1 MANSLV
7 VQDAYLIINDLYKM
21 ATGRQNIKAVDT
33 SSFVAVG
40 ETMMR
45 TGVELTLK
53 TLSQWCGKTY
63 FEMEKYRSGAFRSII
78 EDNERWG
85 AITREIITLPND
97 AEKSQDWNTDVSQ
110 NQLDDGQSVDMYKIN
125 APKVMELKFYG
136 SKVLQSHITR
146 FRDQLALGFSNES
159 DFLMFVSSY
168 MTAYYNDIEGRNEAK
183 RRLTVLNFM
192 AGISA
197 LGTNEV
203 DLVNEFNTAY
213 GTTLTRN
220 QLLSPEHH
228 RDFMAFV
235 VARIKKDSKK
245 MQDRTTKYHMNL
257 NGQDILRFTRP
268 ENQKLLMYT
277 DFWIDSETQVFP
289 TVFSD
294 EQLKIADKELV
305 NGWQEFD
312 SPAIKITPNIIDR
325 TGASTNA
332 DKQVN
337 LPYVLGL
344 LYDRRAMGVNNQW
357 MYSAATPFNAAGGYY
372 NIYDHY
378 RFNAWNNFTHN
389 AILYVLGDGAPP
401 IG

>member
-1 MANSLV
+1 MANSLI
-7 VQDAYLIINDLYKM
+7 VQDAYTVINELYKM
-21 ATGRQNIKAVDT
+21 ATGRENLKAVDT

-40 ETMMR
+40 ETMLR
-45 TGVELTLK
+45 TGVEPTLK
-53 TLSQWCGKTY
+53 SLSQWCGKTY
-63 FEMEKYRSGAFRSII
+63 FEMEKYRSGVFRSII

-85 AITREIITLPND
+85 AITREIITLSND
-97 AEKSQDWNTDVSQ
+97 AEASQDWNTNINE
-110 NQLDDGQSVDMYKIN
+110 NQLADGQSVDMYKIN
-125 APKVMELKFYG
+125 TPKVVELKFYG

-146 FRDQLALGFSNES
+146 FRDQLALAFSNEAE
-159 DFLMFVSSY
+159 FLMFVSSY
-168 MTAYYNDIEGRNEAK
+168 MTAYYNDIESRNEAK

-192 AGISA
+192 AGISS

-203 DLVNEFNTAY
+203 DLVKDYNTEY
-213 GTTLTRN
+213 GTELTRK

-228 RDFMAFV
+228 KDFMAFV
-235 VARIKKDSKK
+235 VSRVKKDSKK

-257 NGQDILRFTRP
+257 TGKDILRFTRP

-277 DFWIDSETQVFP
+277 DFWVDSETQVLP
-289 TVFSD
+289 EVFND
-294 EQLKIADKELV
+294 KYLKIADMELV

-312 SPAIKITPNIIDR
+312 SPAINITPNIID
-325 TGASTNA
+325 A
-332 DKQVN
+332 DGVSKTATRAVS

-389 AILYVLGDGAPP
+389 AILYVLGEGV
-401 IG
+401 

>member
-7 VQDAYLIINDLYKM
+7 VQDAYTVINELYKM
-21 ATGRQNIKAVDT
+21 ATGRENLKAIDT

-40 ETMMR
+40 ETMLR
-45 TGVELTLK
+45 TGVKPTLK
-53 TLSQWCGKTY
+53 ALSQWCGKTY
-63 FEMEKYRSGAFRSII
+63 FEMEKYRSGVFRSII

-85 AITREIITLPND
+85 AITREIITLSND
-97 AEKSQDWNTDVSQ
+97 AEASQDWNTNLNE
-110 NQLDDGQSVDMYKIN
+110 NQLADGQSVDMYNIN
-125 APKVMELKFYG
+125 APKVVELKFYG

-146 FRDQLALGFSNES
+146 FRDQLALAFSNETE
-159 DFLMFVSSY
+159 FLMFVSSY
-168 MTAYYNDIEGRNEAK
+168 MTAYYNDIESRNEAK

-192 AGISA
+192 AGISS

-203 DLVNEFNTAY
+203 DLVEAYNTEY
-213 GTTLTRN
+213 GTELTRK

-228 RDFMAFV
+228 KDFMAFV
-235 VARIKKDSKK
+235 VSRVKKDSKK

-257 NGQDILRFTRP
+257 TGKNILRFTRQ

-277 DFWIDSETQVFP
+277 DFWVDSETQVLP
-289 TVFSD
+289 EVFND
-294 EQLKIADKELV
+294 KYLKIADMELV

-312 SPAIKITPNIIDR
+312 SPAINITPNIID
-325 TGASTNA
+325 A
-332 DKQVN
+332 DGVSKTATKAVS

-357 MYSAATPFNAAGGYY
+357 MYSASTPFNAAGGYY

-389 AILYVLGDGAPP
+389 AILYVLGEGV
-401 IG
+401 

>member
-7 VQDAYLIINDLYKM
+7 VQDAYPVINELYKM
-21 ATGRQNIKAVDT
+21 TTGRENLKAVNT

-40 ETMMR
+40 ETMLR
-45 TGVELTLK
+45 TGVEPTLK
-53 TLSQWCGKTY
+53 SLSQWCGKTY
-63 FEMEKYRSGAFRSII
+63 FENEKYRSRVFRSII

-85 AITREIITLPND
+85 AIVREIITLPLD
-97 AEKSQDWNTDVSQ
+97 AESSQDWNTDLNE
-110 NQLDDGQSVDMYKIN
+110 NQLADGQSVDMYKIN
-125 APKVMELKFYG
+125 APKPVELKFYG

-146 FRDQLALGFSNES
+146 FRDQLALAFSNES
-159 DFLMFVSSY
+159 EFLAFISSY

-192 AGISA
+192 AGISS

-203 DLVNEFNTAY
+203 DLTKEYNTEY
-213 GTTLTRN
+213 GTELTRK

-228 RDFMAFV
+228 KDFMAFV
-235 VARIKKDSKK
+235 VSRIKKDSKK

-257 NGQDILRFTRP
+257 TGKDILRFTRP

-277 DFWIDSETQVFP
+277 DFWVDSETQVLP
-289 TVFSD
+289 EVFND
-294 EQLKIADKELV
+294 KYLKIADMELV

-312 SPAIKITPNIIDR
+312 SPAINITPNIID
-325 TGASTNA
+325 A
-332 DKQVN
+332 DGVSKTATTAVS

-372 NIYDHY
+372 NIFDHY

-389 AILYVLGDGAPP
+389 AILYVLGEGV
-401 IG
+401 

>member
-7 VQDAYLIINDLYKM
+7 VQDAYPVINDLYKM
-21 ATGRQNIKAVDT
+21 TTGRENLKAIDT

-40 ETMMR
+40 ETMLR
-45 TGVELTLK
+45 TGVEPTLK
-53 TLSQWCGKTY
+53 ALSQWCGKTY
-63 FEMEKYRSGAFRSII
+63 FEMEKYRSGVFRSII
-78 EDNERWG
+78 ENNERWG
-85 AITREIITLPND
+85 AITREIITLSND
-97 AEKSQDWNTDVSQ
+97 AEPSQDWNTDINE

-125 APKVMELKFYG
+125 APKTVELKFYG

-146 FRDQLALGFSNES
+146 FRDQLALAFSNEAE
-159 DFLMFVSSY
+159 FLMFVTSY
-168 MTAYYNDIEGRNEAK
+168 MTAYYNDIESRNEAK

-192 AGISA
+192 AGISYI
-197 LGTNEV
+197 GKNKV
-203 DLVNEFNTAY
+203 DLVNAYNTEY
-213 GTTLTRN
+213 GTEFTRK

-228 RDFMAFV
+228 KDFMAFV
-235 VARIKKDSKK
+235 VSRVKKDSKK

-257 NGQDILRFTRP
+257 SGKDILRFTRP

-277 DFWIDSETQVFP
+277 DFWVDSETQVLP
-289 TVFSD
+289 EVFND
-294 EQLKIADKELV
+294 KFLKIADMELV

-312 SPAIKITPNIIDR
+312 SPAINITPNIIDGNGVSK
-325 TGASTNA
+325 TAPEEIS
-332 DKQVN
+332 

-389 AILYVLGDGAPP
+389 AILYVLGEGV
-401 IG
+401 

>member
-7 VQDAYLIINDLYKM
+7 VQDAYPVINELYKM
-21 ATGRQNIKAVDT
+21 TTGRENLKAIDT

-40 ETMMR
+40 ETMLR
-45 TGVELTLK
+45 TGVEPTLK
-53 TLSQWCGKTY
+53 SLSQWCGKTY
-63 FEMEKYRSGAFRSII
+63 FENEKYRSGVFRSII

-85 AITREIITLPND
+85 AITREIITLSND
-97 AEKSQDWNTDVSQ
+97 AEASQDWNTNLNE
-110 NQLDDGQSVDMYKIN
+110 NQLADGQSVDMYKIN
-125 APKVMELKFYG
+125 APKAVELKFYG

-146 FRDQLALGFSNES
+146 FRDQLALAFSNEAE
-159 DFLMFVSSY
+159 FLMFVTSY
-168 MTAYYNDIEGRNEAK
+168 MTAYYNDIESRNEAK

-192 AGISA
+192 AGISSI
-197 LGTNEV
+197 GTNEV
-203 DLVNEFNTAY
+203 DLVNAYNTEY
-213 GTTLTRN
+213 GTEFTRK

-228 RDFMAFV
+228 KDFMAFV
-235 VARIKKDSKK
+235 VSRVKKDSKK

-257 NGQDILRFTRP
+257 TGKDILRFTRP

-277 DFWIDSETQVFP
+277 DFWVDSETQVLP
-289 TVFSD
+289 EVFND
-294 EQLKIADKELV
+294 NYLKIADMELV

-312 SPAIKITPNIIDR
+312 SPAINITPNIID
-325 TGASTNA
+325 A
-332 DKQVN
+332 DGVSKTATKAVS

-357 MYSAATPFNAAGGYY
+357 KYSAVTPFNAAGGYY

-389 AILYVLGDGAPP
+389 AILYVLGEGV
-401 IG
+401 

>member
-7 VQDAYLIINDLYKM
+7 VQDAYPVINELYKM
-21 ATGRQNIKAVDT
+21 ATGRENLKAVDT

-40 ETMMR
+40 ETMLR
-45 TGVELTLK
+45 TGVEPTLK
-53 TLSQWCGKTY
+53 ALSQWCGKTY
-63 FEMEKYRSGAFRSII
+63 FEMEKYRSGVFRSII

-85 AITREIITLPND
+85 SITREIITLPND
-97 AEKSQDWNTDVSQ
+97 AEASQDWNTNLNE
-110 NQLDDGQSVDMYKIN
+110 NQLADGQSVDMYKIN
-125 APKVMELKFYG
+125 APKAVELKFYG

-146 FRDQLALGFSNES
+146 FRDQLALAFSNEAE
-159 DFLMFVSSY
+159 FLMFVSSY
-168 MTAYYNDIEGRNEAK
+168 MTAYYNDIESRNEAK

-192 AGISA
+192 AGISS

-203 DLVNEFNTAY
+203 DLVKAYNTEY
-213 GTTLTRN
+213 GTELTRK

-228 RDFMAFV
+228 KDFMAFV
-235 VARIKKDSKK
+235 VSRVKKDSKK

-257 NGQDILRFTRP
+257 TGKDILRFTRP

-277 DFWIDSETQVFP
+277 DFWVDSETQVLP
-289 TVFSD
+289 EVFND
-294 EQLKIADKELV
+294 KYLKIADMELV

-312 SPAIKITPNIIDR
+312 SPAINITPSIID
-325 TGASTNA
+325 A
-332 DKQVN
+332 DGVSKKATTVVS

-344 LYDRRAMGVNNQW
+344 LYDRRALGVNNQW
-357 MYSAATPFNAAGGYY
+357 MYSASTPFNAAGGYY

-389 AILYVLGDGAPP
+389 AILYVLGEGV
-401 IG
+401 

>member
-7 VQDAYLIINDLYKM
+7 VQDAYPVINELYKM
-21 ATGRQNIKAVDT
+21 TTGRENLKAVDT

-40 ETMMR
+40 ETMLR
-45 TGVELTLK
+45 TGVEPTLK
-53 TLSQWCGKTY
+53 SLSQWCGKTY
-63 FEMEKYRSGAFRSII
+63 FEMEKYRSGVFRSII

-97 AEKSQDWNTDVSQ
+97 AEASQDWNTDLNE
-110 NQLDDGQSVDMYKIN
+110 NQLADGQSVDMYKIN
-125 APKVMELKFYG
+125 SPKAVELKFYG

-146 FRDQLALGFSNES
+146 FRDQLALAFSNEAE
-159 DFLMFVSSY
+159 FLMFVTSY
-168 MTAYYNDIEGRNEAK
+168 MTAYYNDIESRNEAK

-192 AGISA
+192 AGISS
-197 LGTNEV
+197 LGANEV
-203 DLVNEFNTAY
+203 DLTKAYNTEY
-213 GTTLTRN
+213 GTELTRK

-228 RDFMAFV
+228 KDFMAFV
-235 VARIKKDSKK
+235 VSRVKKDSKK

-257 NGQDILRFTRP
+257 TGKDILRFTRP

-277 DFWIDSETQVFP
+277 DFWVDSETQVLP
-289 TVFSD
+289 EVFND
-294 EQLKIADKELV
+294 KYLKIADMELV

-312 SPAIKITPNIIDR
+312 SPAINIKPNIID
-325 TGASTNA
+325 A
-332 DKQVN
+332 DGVSKTATTAVS

-372 NIYDHY
+372 NIFDHY

-389 AILYVLGDGAPP
+389 AILYVLGEGV
-401 IG
+401 

>member
-7 VQDAYLIINDLYKM
+7 VQDAYPVINELYKM
-21 ATGRQNIKAVDT
+21 ATGRENLKAIDT

-40 ETMMR
+40 ETMLR
-45 TGVELTLK
+45 TGVEPTLK
-53 TLSQWCGKTY
+53 ALSQWCGKTY
-63 FEMEKYRSGAFRSII
+63 FEMEKYRSGVFRSII

-85 AITREIITLPND
+85 AITREIITLSND
-97 AEKSQDWNTDVSQ
+97 AEASQDWNTNLND
-110 NQLDDGQSVDMYKIN
+110 NQLADGQSVDMYKIN
-125 APKVMELKFYG
+125 APKALELKFYG

-146 FRDQLALGFSNES
+146 FRDQLALAFSNEAE
-159 DFLMFVSSY
+159 FLMFVTSY
-168 MTAYYNDIEGRNEAK
+168 MTAYYNDIESRNEAK

-192 AGISA
+192 AGISSI
-197 LGTNEV
+197 GTNVV
-203 DLVNEFNTAY
+203 DLVDAYNTEY
-213 GTTLTRN
+213 GTEFTRK

-228 RDFMAFV
+228 KDFMAFV
-235 VARIKKDSKK
+235 ISRVKKDSKK

-257 NGQDILRFTRP
+257 TGKDILRFTRP

-277 DFWIDSETQVFP
+277 DFWVDSETQVLP
-289 TVFSD
+289 EVFND
-294 EQLKIADKELV
+294 KYLKIGDMELV

-312 SPAIKITPNIIDR
+312 SPAINITPNIID
-325 TGASTNA
+325 A
-332 DKQVN
+332 DGVSKTAAKAVS

-389 AILYVLGDGAPP
+389 AILYVLGEGV
-401 IG
+401 

>member
-7 VQDAYLIINDLYKM
+7 VQDAYPVINELYKM
-21 ATGRQNIKAVDT
+21 ATGRENLKAVDT

-40 ETMMR
+40 ETMLR
-45 TGVELTLK
+45 TGVETTLK
-53 TLSQWCGKTY
+53 ALSQWCGKTY

-85 AITREIITLPND
+85 AITREIITLSND
-97 AEKSQDWNTDVSQ
+97 AEESQDWNTNLNE
-110 NQLDDGQSVDMYKIN
+110 NQLANGQSVDMYKIN
-125 APKVMELKFYG
+125 APKVVELKFYG
-136 SKVLQSHITR
+136 SKVLQSHVTR
-146 FRDQLALGFSNES
+146 FRDQLALAFSNEAE
-159 DFLMFVSSY
+159 FLMFVSSY
-168 MTAYYNDIEGRNEAK
+168 MTSYYNDIESRNEAK

-192 AGISA
+192 AGISF

-203 DLVNEFNTAY
+203 NLVKAYNTEY
-213 GTTLTRN
+213 ETELTRK

-228 RDFMAFV
+228 KDFMAFV
-235 VARIKKDSKK
+235 VSRVKKDSKK

-257 NGQDILRFTRP
+257 TDKDILRFTRP

-277 DFWIDSETQVFP
+277 DFWLDSEAQVLP
-289 TVFSD
+289 EVFND
-294 EQLKIADKELV
+294 KYLKISDMELV
-305 NGWQEFD
+305 NGWQEFN
-312 SPAIKITPNIIDR
+312 SPAINIKPNVID
-325 TGASTNA
+325 A
-332 DKQVN
+332 DGVSKTATRAVS

-357 MYSAATPFNAAGGYY
+357 MYSATTPFNAAGGYY

-389 AILYVLGDGAPP
+389 AILYVLGEEV
-401 IG
+401 

>member
-7 VQDAYLIINDLYKM
+7 VQDAYTVINDLYKM
-21 ATGRQNIKAVDT
+21 ATGRENLKAIDT

-40 ETMMR
+40 ETMLR
-45 TGVELTLK
+45 TGVEPTLK
-53 TLSQWCGKTY
+53 ALSQWCGKTY
-63 FEMEKYRSGAFRSII
+63 FEMEKYRSGVFRSII

-85 AITREIITLPND
+85 AVIREIITLSND
-97 AEKSQDWNTDVSQ
+97 AEPSQDWNTDLNE
-110 NQLDDGQSVDMYKIN
+110 NQLEDGQSVDMYKIN
-125 APKVMELKFYG
+125 SPKVVELKFYG

-146 FRDQLALGFSNES
+146 FRDQLALAFSNEAE
-159 DFLMFVSSY
+159 FLMFVSSY
-168 MTAYYNDIEGRNEAK
+168 MTAYYNDIESRNEAK

-192 AGISA
+192 AGISS

-203 DLVNEFNTAY
+203 DLVKAYNTDY
-213 GTTLTRN
+213 GTELTRK

-228 RDFMAFV
+228 KDFMAFV
-235 VARIKKDSKK
+235 VSRVKKDSKK

-257 NGQDILRFTRP
+257 TGKDILRFTRP

-277 DFWIDSETQVFP
+277 DFWVDSETQVLP
-289 TVFSD
+289 EVFND
-294 EQLKIADKELV
+294 KYLKIADMELV

-312 SPAIKITPNIIDR
+312 SPAINITPNIIDANGVSEKAA
-325 TGASTNA
+325 TS
-332 DKQVN
+332 VN
-337 LPYVLGL
+337 LSYVLGL

-357 MYSAATPFNAAGGYY
+357 MYSATTPFNAAGGYY

-389 AILYVLGDGAPP
+389 AILYVLGEGV
-401 IG
+401 

>member
-7 VQDAYLIINDLYKM
+7 VQDAYTVINELYKM
-21 ATGRQNIKAVDT
+21 ATGRENLKAIDT

-40 ETMMR
+40 ETMLR
-45 TGVELTLK
+45 TGVEPTLK
-53 TLSQWCGKTY
+53 ALSQWCGKTY
-63 FEMEKYRSGAFRSII
+63 FEMEKYRSGVFRSII

-85 AITREIITLPND
+85 AITREIITLSND
-97 AEKSQDWNTDVSQ
+97 AEASQDWNTNLNE
-110 NQLDDGQSVDMYKIN
+110 NQLADGQSVDMYNIN
-125 APKVMELKFYG
+125 APKVVELKFYG

-146 FRDQLALGFSNES
+146 FRDQLALAFSNETE
-159 DFLMFVSSY
+159 FLMFVSSY
-168 MTAYYNDIEGRNEAK
+168 MTAYYNDIESRNEAK

-192 AGISA
+192 AGISS

-203 DLVNEFNTAY
+203 DLVEAYNTEY
-213 GTTLTRN
+213 GTELTRK

-228 RDFMAFV
+228 KDFMAFV
-235 VARIKKDSKK
+235 VSRVKKDSKK

-257 NGQDILRFTRP
+257 TGKNILRFTRQ

-277 DFWIDSETQVFP
+277 DFWVDSETQVLP
-289 TVFSD
+289 EVFND
-294 EQLKIADKELV
+294 KYLKIADMELV

-312 SPAIKITPNIIDR
+312 SPAINITPNIID
-325 TGASTNA
+325 A
-332 DKQVN
+332 DGVSKTATKAVT

-357 MYSAATPFNAAGGYY
+357 MYSASTPFNAAGGYY

-389 AILYVLGDGAPP
+389 AILYVLGEGV
-401 IG
+401 

>member
-7 VQDAYLIINDLYKM
+7 VQDAYPVINELYKM
-21 ATGRQNIKAVDT
+21 ATGRENIKAVDT

-40 ETMMR
+40 ETLLR
-45 TGVELTLK
+45 TGVEPTLK
-53 TLSQWCGKTY
+53 ALSQWCGKTY
-63 FEMEKYRSGAFRSII
+63 FEMEKYRSGVFRSII

-97 AEKSQDWNTDVSQ
+97 AEASQDWNTDLNE
-110 NQLDDGQSVDMYKIN
+110 NQLADGQSVDMYKIN
-125 APKVMELKFYG
+125 SPKVVELKFYG

-146 FRDQLALGFSNES
+146 FRDQLALAFSNEAE
-159 DFLMFVSSY
+159 FLMFVSSY
-168 MTAYYNDIEGRNEAK
+168 MTAYYNDIESRNEAK

-192 AGISA
+192 AGISS
-197 LGTNEV
+197 LGANEV
-203 DLVNEFNTAY
+203 DLTKAYNTEY
-213 GTTLTRN
+213 GTELTRK

-228 RDFMAFV
+228 KDFMAFV
-235 VARIKKDSKK
+235 VSRIKKDSKK

-257 NGQDILRFTRP
+257 TGKDILRFTRP

-277 DFWIDSETQVFP
+277 DFWVDSETQVLP
-289 TVFSD
+289 EVFND
-294 EQLKIADKELV
+294 KYLKIADMELV

-312 SPAIKITPNIIDR
+312 SPAINIKPNIID
-325 TGASTNA
+325 A
-332 DKQVN
+332 DGVSN
-337 LPYVLGL
+337 TAATAVSLPYVLGL

-389 AILYVLGDGAPP
+389 AILYVLGEGV
-401 IG
+401 

>member
-7 VQDAYLIINDLYKM
+7 VQDAYPVINELYKM
-21 ATGRQNIKAVDT
+21 ATGRENLKAVDT

-40 ETMMR
+40 ETMLR
-45 TGVELTLK
+45 TGVEPTLK
-53 TLSQWCGKTY
+53 ALSQWCGKTY
-63 FEMEKYRSGAFRSII
+63 FEMEKYRSGVFRSII

-97 AEKSQDWNTDVSQ
+97 AEASQDWNTDLNE
-110 NQLDDGQSVDMYKIN
+110 NQLADGQSVDMYKIN
-125 APKVMELKFYG
+125 SPKAVELKFYG
-136 SKVLQSHITR
+136 SRVLQSHITR
-146 FRDQLALGFSNES
+146 FRDQLALAFSNEAE
-159 DFLMFVSSY
+159 FLMFVSSY
-168 MTAYYNDIEGRNEAK
+168 MTAYYNDIESRNEAK

-192 AGISA
+192 AGISS
-197 LGTNEV
+197 LGANEV
-203 DLVNEFNTAY
+203 DLTKAYNTEY
-213 GTTLTRN
+213 GTELTRK

-228 RDFMAFV
+228 KDFMAFV
-235 VARIKKDSKK
+235 VSRVKKDSKK

-257 NGQDILRFTRP
+257 TGKDILRFTRP

-277 DFWIDSETQVFP
+277 DFWVDSETQVLP
-289 TVFSD
+289 EVFND
-294 EQLKIADKELV
+294 KYLKIADMELV

-312 SPAIKITPNIIDR
+312 SPAINIKPNIID
-325 TGASTNA
+325 A
-332 DKQVN
+332 DGVSKTATTAVS

-372 NIYDHY
+372 NIFDHY

-389 AILYVLGDGAPP
+389 AILYVLGEGV
-401 IG
+401 

>member
-7 VQDAYLIINDLYKM
+7 VQDAYPVINELYKM
-21 ATGRQNIKAVDT
+21 ATGRENIKAIDT

-40 ETMMR
+40 ETMLR
-45 TGVELTLK
+45 TGVEPTLK
-53 TLSQWCGKTY
+53 ALSQWCGKTY
-63 FEMEKYRSGAFRSII
+63 FEMEKYRSGVFRSII

-85 AITREIITLPND
+85 AITREIITLSND
-97 AEKSQDWNTDVSQ
+97 AEASQDWNTNLNE
-110 NQLDDGQSVDMYKIN
+110 NQLADGQSVDMYKIN
-125 APKVMELKFYG
+125 APKEVELKFYG

-146 FRDQLALGFSNES
+146 FRDQLALAFSNEAE
-159 DFLMFVSSY
+159 FLMFVTSY
-168 MTAYYNDIEGRNEAK
+168 MTAYYNDIESRNEAK

-192 AGISA
+192 AGISS

-203 DLVNEFNTAY
+203 DLVNAYNTEY
-213 GTTLTRN
+213 GTELTRK

-228 RDFMAFV
+228 KDFMAFV
-235 VARIKKDSKK
+235 VSRVKKDSKK

-257 NGQDILRFTRP
+257 TGKDILRFTRA

-277 DFWIDSETQVFP
+277 DFWVDSETQVLP
-289 TVFSD
+289 EVFND
-294 EQLKIADKELV
+294 NYLKIADIELV
-305 NGWQEFD
+305 NGWQMFD
-312 SPAIKITPNIIDR
+312 SPAINVTPNIID
-325 TGASTNA
+325 A
-332 DKQVN
+332 DGVSKTATTAVN

-344 LYDRRAMGVNNQW
+344 LYDRRALGVNNQW

-389 AILYVLGDGAPP
+389 AILYVLGEGV
-401 IG
+401 

>member
-7 VQDAYLIINDLYKM
+7 VQDAYTVINDLYKM
-21 ATGRQNIKAVDT
+21 ATGRENLKAIDT

-40 ETMMR
+40 ETMLR
-45 TGVELTLK
+45 TGVEPTLK
-53 TLSQWCGKTY
+53 ALSQWCGKTY
-63 FEMEKYRSGAFRSII
+63 FEKEKYISSVFRSII

-85 AITREIITLPND
+85 AITREIITLSND
-97 AEKSQDWNTDVSQ
+97 AEASQDWNTNLNE
-110 NQLDDGQSVDMYKIN
+110 NQLADGQSVDMYKIN
-125 APKVMELKFYG
+125 APKAVELKFYG
-136 SKVLQSHITR
+136 STVLQSHITR
-146 FRDQLALGFSNES
+146 FRDQLALAFSNEAE
-159 DFLMFVSSY
+159 FLMFVTSY
-168 MTAYYNDIEGRNEAK
+168 MTAYYNDIESRNEAK

-192 AGISA
+192 AGIS
-197 LGTNEV
+197 LIGKNVV
-203 DLVNEFNTAY
+203 DLVNAYNTEY
-213 GTTLTRN
+213 GTEFTRK

-228 RDFMAFV
+228 KDFMAFV
-235 VARIKKDSKK
+235 VSRVKKDSKK

-257 NGQDILRFTRP
+257 TGKDILRFTRP

-277 DFWIDSETQVFP
+277 DFWVDSETQVLP
-289 TVFSD
+289 EVFND
-294 EQLKIADKELV
+294 KYLKIADMELV

-312 SPAIKITPNIIDR
+312 SPAINITPNIIDAN
-325 TGASTNA
+325 GVSKKASEA
-332 DKQVN
+332 VS

-389 AILYVLGDGAPP
+389 AILYVLGE
-401 IG
+401 

>member
-7 VQDAYLIINDLYKM
+7 VQDAYTVINDLYKM
-21 ATGRQNIKAVDT
+21 ATGRTNLKAIDT

-40 ETMMR
+40 ETMLQ
-45 TGVELTLK
+45 TGVEPTLK
-53 TLSQWCGKTY
+53 ALSQWCGKTY
-63 FEMEKYRSGAFRSII
+63 FEMEKYRSGVFRSII

-85 AITREIITLPND
+85 AITREIITLSND
-97 AEKSQDWNTDVSQ
+97 AEPSQDWNTDLNK
-110 NQLDDGQSVDMYKIN
+110 NQLGDGQSVDMYKIN
-125 APKVMELKFYG
+125 APKVVELKFYG

-146 FRDQLALGFSNES
+146 FRDQLALAFSNEAE
-159 DFLMFVSSY
+159 FLMFVTSY
-168 MTAYYNDIEGRNEAK
+168 MTAYYNDIESRNEAK

-192 AGISA
+192 AGIFHI
-197 LGTNEV
+197 GTNVV
-203 DLVNEFNTAY
+203 DLVKAYNTEY
-213 GTTLTRN
+213 ETQFTRK

-228 RDFMAFV
+228 KDFMAFV
-235 VARIKKDSKK
+235 VSRVKKDSKK

-257 NGQDILRFTRP
+257 TGKDILRFTRP

-277 DFWIDSETQVFP
+277 DFWVDSETQVLP
-289 TVFSD
+289 EVFND
-294 EQLKIADKELV
+294 KYLKIGDMELV

-312 SPAIKITPNIIDR
+312 SPAIKITPNIIDAS
-325 TGASTNA
+325 GASIKGT
-332 DKQVN
+332 KEVS

-389 AILYVLGDGAPP
+389 AILYILGEGV
-401 IG
+401 

>member
-7 VQDAYLIINDLYKM
+7 VQDAYPVINELYKM
-21 ATGRQNIKAVDT
+21 ATGRENLKAVDT

-40 ETMMR
+40 ETMLR
-45 TGVELTLK
+45 AGVEPTLK
-53 TLSQWCGKTY
+53 ALSQWCGKTY
-63 FEMEKYRSGAFRSII
+63 FEMEKYRSSVFRSII

-97 AEKSQDWNTDVSQ
+97 AEASQDWNTNLNE
-110 NQLDDGQSVDMYKIN
+110 NQLADGQSVDMYKIN
-125 APKVMELKFYG
+125 APKAVELKFYG
-136 SKVLQSHITR
+136 SEVLQSHITR
-146 FRDQLALGFSNES
+146 FRDQLALAFSNEAE
-159 DFLMFVSSY
+159 FLMFVSSY
-168 MTAYYNDIEGRNEAK
+168 MTAYYNDIESRNEAK

-192 AGISA
+192 AGISS

-203 DLVNEFNTAY
+203 DLTKAYNTEY
-213 GTTLTRN
+213 GTELTRK

-228 RDFMAFV
+228 KDFMAFV
-235 VARIKKDSKK
+235 VSRVKKDSKK
-245 MQDRTTKYHMNL
+245 MEDRTTKYHMNL
-257 NGQDILRFTRP
+257 TGKDILRFTRP

-277 DFWIDSETQVFP
+277 DFWVDSETQVLP
-289 TVFSD
+289 EVFND
-294 EQLKIADKELV
+294 KYLKIADMELV

-312 SPAIKITPNIIDR
+312 SPAINIKPNIID
-325 TGASTNA
+325 A
-332 DKQVN
+332 DGVSKTATTAVS

-372 NIYDHY
+372 NIFDHY

-389 AILYVLGDGAPP
+389 AILYVLGEGV
-401 IG
+401 

>member
-7 VQDAYLIINDLYKM
+7 VQDAYPVINELYKM
-21 ATGRQNIKAVDT
+21 ATGRENLKAVDT

-40 ETMMR
+40 ETMLR
-45 TGVELTLK
+45 TGVEPTLK
-53 TLSQWCGKTY
+53 ALSQWCGKTY
-63 FEMEKYRSGAFRSII
+63 FEMEKYRSGVFRSII

-97 AEKSQDWNTDVSQ
+97 AEASQDWNTNLNE
-110 NQLDDGQSVDMYKIN
+110 NQLADGQSVDMYKIN
-125 APKVMELKFYG
+125 APKAVELKFYG

-146 FRDQLALGFSNES
+146 FRDQLALAFSNEAE
-159 DFLMFVSSY
+159 FLMFVSSY
-168 MTAYYNDIEGRNEAK
+168 MTAYYNDIESRNEAK

-192 AGISA
+192 AGISSI
-197 LGTNEV
+197 GTNEV
-203 DLVNEFNTAY
+203 DLVEAYNTEY
-213 GTTLTRN
+213 GTELTRK

-228 RDFMAFV
+228 KDFMAFV
-235 VARIKKDSKK
+235 VSRVKKDSKK

-257 NGQDILRFTRP
+257 TGKDILRFTRP

-277 DFWIDSETQVFP
+277 DFWVDSETQVLP
-289 TVFSD
+289 EVFND
-294 EQLKIADKELV
+294 KYLKIADMELV

-312 SPAIKITPNIIDR
+312 SPAINITPNIID
-325 TGASTNA
+325 A
-332 DKQVN
+332 DGVSKTATKAVS

-357 MYSAATPFNAAGGYY
+357 MYSATTPFNAAGGYY

-389 AILYVLGDGAPP
+389 AILYVLGEGV
-401 IG
+401 

>member
-7 VQDAYLIINDLYKM
+7 MQDAYPVINELYKM
-21 ATGRQNIKAVDT
+21 ATGRENIKAVDT

-40 ETMMR
+40 ETLLR
-45 TGVELTLK
+45 TGVEPTLK
-53 TLSQWCGKTY
+53 ALSQWCGKTY
-63 FEMEKYRSGAFRSII
+63 FEMEKYRSSVFRSII

-97 AEKSQDWNTDVSQ
+97 AEASQDWNTDLNE
-110 NQLDDGQSVDMYKIN
+110 NQLADGQSVDMYKIN
-125 APKVMELKFYG
+125 SPKMVELKFYG

-146 FRDQLALGFSNES
+146 FRDQLALAFSNEAE
-159 DFLMFVSSY
+159 FLMFVTSY
-168 MTAYYNDIEGRNEAK
+168 MTAYYNDIESRNEAK

-192 AGISA
+192 AGISS
-197 LGTNEV
+197 LGANEV
-203 DLVNEFNTAY
+203 DLTKAYNTEY
-213 GTTLTRN
+213 GTELTRK

-228 RDFMAFV
+228 KDFMAFV
-235 VARIKKDSKK
+235 VSRVKKDSKK

-257 NGQDILRFTRP
+257 TGKDILRFTRP

-277 DFWIDSETQVFP
+277 DFWVDSETQVLP
-289 TVFSD
+289 EVFND
-294 EQLKIADKELV
+294 KYLKIADMELV

-312 SPAIKITPNIIDR
+312 SPAINIKPNIID
-325 TGASTNA
+325 A
-332 DKQVN
+332 DGVSKTATTAVS

-389 AILYVLGDGAPP
+389 AILYVLGEG
-401 IG
+401 I

>member
-7 VQDAYLIINDLYKM
+7 VQDAYPVINDLYRM
-21 ATGRQNIKAVDT
+21 ATGRENLKAIDT

-40 ETMMR
+40 ETMLR
-45 TGVELTLK
+45 TGVEPTLK
-53 TLSQWCGKTY
+53 ALSQWCGKTY
-63 FEMEKYRSGAFRSII
+63 FEMEKYRSGVFRSII

-85 AITREIITLPND
+85 AITREIITLSND
-97 AEKSQDWNTDVSQ
+97 AEASQDWNTNLNE
-110 NQLDDGQSVDMYKIN
+110 NQLADGQSVDMYKIN
-125 APKVMELKFYG
+125 APKAVELKFYG

-146 FRDQLALGFSNES
+146 FRDQLALAFSNEAE
-159 DFLMFVSSY
+159 FLMFVTSY
-168 MTAYYNDIEGRNEAK
+168 MTAYYNDIESRNEAK

-192 AGISA
+192 AGISSI
-197 LGTNEV
+197 GTNVV
-203 DLVNEFNTAY
+203 DLVNAYNTEY
-213 GTTLTRN
+213 GTEFTRK

-228 RDFMAFV
+228 KDFMAFV
-235 VARIKKDSKK
+235 VSRVKKDSKK

-257 NGQDILRFTRP
+257 TGKDILRFTRP

-277 DFWIDSETQVFP
+277 DFWVDSETQVLP
-289 TVFSD
+289 EVFND
-294 EQLKIADKELV
+294 KYLKIADMELV

-312 SPAIKITPNIIDR
+312 SPAINITPNIIDANGVSK
-325 TGASTNA
+325 TATKAVS
-332 DKQVN
+332 

-389 AILYVLGDGAPP
+389 AILYVLGE
-401 IG
+401 

>member
-7 VQDAYLIINDLYKM
+7 IQDAYPVINELYKM
-21 ATGRQNIKAVDT
+21 ATGRENLKAVDT

-40 ETMMR
+40 ETMLR
-45 TGVELTLK
+45 TGVEPTLK
-53 TLSQWCGKTY
+53 ALSQWCGKTY
-63 FEMEKYRSGAFRSII
+63 FEMEKYRSGVFRSII

-97 AEKSQDWNTDVSQ
+97 AEQSQDWNTNLSE
-110 NQLDDGQSVDMYKIN
+110 NQLADGQSVDMYKIN
-125 APKVMELKFYG
+125 APKAVELKFYG

-146 FRDQLALGFSNES
+146 FRDQLALAFSNEAE
-159 DFLMFVSSY
+159 FLMFVSSY
-168 MTAYYNDIEGRNEAK
+168 MTAYYNDIESRNEAK

-192 AGISA
+192 AGISS

-203 DLVNEFNTAY
+203 DLTKAYNTEY
-213 GTTLTRN
+213 GTELTRK

-228 RDFMAFV
+228 KDFMAFV
-235 VARIKKDSKK
+235 VSRVKKDSKK
-245 MQDRTTKYHMNL
+245 MQDRTTKYHMNFT
-257 NGQDILRFTRP
+257 GKDILRFTRP

-277 DFWIDSETQVFP
+277 DFWVDSETQVLP
-289 TVFSD
+289 EVFND
-294 EQLKIADKELV
+294 KYLKIADMELV

-312 SPAIKITPNIIDR
+312 SPAINITPNIID
-325 TGASTNA
+325 A
-332 DKQVN
+332 DGVSKTAATAVS

-357 MYSAATPFNAAGGYY
+357 MYSASTPFNAAGGYY

-389 AILYVLGDGAPP
+389 AILYVLGEGV
-401 IG
+401 

>member
-7 VQDAYLIINDLYKM
+7 VQDAYPVINELYKM
-21 ATGRQNIKAVDT
+21 TTGRENLKAIDT

-40 ETMMR
+40 ETMLR
-45 TGVELTLK
+45 TGVEPTLK
-53 TLSQWCGKTY
+53 ALSQWCGKTY
-63 FEMEKYRSGAFRSII
+63 FEMEKYRSGVFRSII

-85 AITREIITLPND
+85 AITREIITLSND
-97 AEKSQDWNTDVSQ
+97 AEPSQDWNTNLNE
-110 NQLDDGQSVDMYKIN
+110 NQLADGQSVDMYKIN
-125 APKVMELKFYG
+125 APKAVELKFYG

-146 FRDQLALGFSNES
+146 FRDQLALAFSNEAE
-159 DFLMFVSSY
+159 FLMFVTSY
-168 MTAYYNDIEGRNEAK
+168 MTAYYNDIESRNEAK

-192 AGISA
+192 AGISSI
-197 LGTNEV
+197 GTNEV
-203 DLVNEFNTAY
+203 DLVNAYNTEY
-213 GTTLTRN
+213 GTEFTRK

-228 RDFMAFV
+228 KDFMAFV
-235 VARIKKDSKK
+235 VSRVKKDSKK

-257 NGQDILRFTRP
+257 TGKDILRFTRP

-277 DFWIDSETQVFP
+277 DFWVDSETQVLP
-289 TVFSD
+289 EVFND
-294 EQLKIADKELV
+294 NYLKIADMELV

-312 SPAIKITPNIIDR
+312 SPAINITPNIID
-325 TGASTNA
+325 A
-332 DKQVN
+332 DGVSKTATKAVS

-389 AILYVLGDGAPP
+389 AILYVLGEGV
-401 IG
+401 

>member
-7 VQDAYLIINDLYKM
+7 VQDAYPVINELYKM
-21 ATGRQNIKAVDT
+21 ATGRENIKAVDT

-40 ETMMR
+40 ETMLQ
-45 TGVELTLK
+45 TGVEPTLK
-53 TLSQWCGKTY
+53 ALSQWCGKTY
-63 FEMEKYRSGAFRSII
+63 FEMEKYRSGVFRSII

-97 AEKSQDWNTDVSQ
+97 AEASQDWNTNLNE
-110 NQLDDGQSVDMYKIN
+110 NQLADGQSVDMYKIN
-125 APKVMELKFYG
+125 APKVVELKFYG

-146 FRDQLALGFSNES
+146 FRDQLALAFSNEAE
-159 DFLMFVSSY
+159 FLMFVSSY
-168 MTAYYNDIEGRNEAK
+168 MTSYYNDIESRNEAK

-192 AGISA
+192 AGISSI
-197 LGTNEV
+197 GTNEV
-203 DLVNEFNTAY
+203 DLTKAYNTEY
-213 GTTLTRN
+213 GTELTRK

-228 RDFMAFV
+228 KDFMAFV
-235 VARIKKDSKK
+235 VSRVKKDSKK

-257 NGQDILRFTRP
+257 TGKDILRFTRP

-277 DFWIDSETQVFP
+277 DFWVDSETQVLP
-289 TVFSD
+289 EVFND
-294 EQLKIADKELV
+294 KYLKIADMELV

-312 SPAIKITPNIIDR
+312 SPAIKITPNIID
-325 TGASTNA
+325 A
-332 DKQVN
+332 DGVSKTATKAVS

-357 MYSAATPFNAAGGYY
+357 MYSAATPFNASGGYY
-372 NIYDHY
+372 NIFDHY

-389 AILYVLGDGAPP
+389 AILYVLGEGV
-401 IG
+401 

>member
-7 VQDAYLIINDLYKM
+7 VQDAYPVINELYEM
-21 ATGRQNIKAVDT
+21 ATGRKNIKAVDT

-40 ETMMR
+40 ETLLR
-45 TGVELTLK
+45 TGVEPTLK
-53 TLSQWCGKTY
+53 ALSQWCGKTY
-63 FEMEKYRSGAFRSII
+63 FEMEKYRSGVFRSII

-97 AEKSQDWNTDVSQ
+97 AEASQDWNTNLNE
-110 NQLDDGQSVDMYKIN
+110 NQLADGQSVDMYKIN
-125 APKVMELKFYG
+125 SPKVVELKFYG

-146 FRDQLALGFSNES
+146 FRDQLALAFSNEAE
-159 DFLMFVSSY
+159 FLMFVTSY
-168 MTAYYNDIEGRNEAK
+168 MTAYYNDIESRNEAK

-192 AGISA
+192 AGIYS
-197 LGTNEV
+197 LGANVV
-203 DLVNEFNTAY
+203 DLTKAYNTEY
-213 GTTLTRN
+213 GTELTRK

-228 RDFMAFV
+228 KDFMAFV
-235 VARIKKDSKK
+235 VSRVKKDSKK

-257 NGQDILRFTRP
+257 TGKDILRFTRP

-277 DFWIDSETQVFP
+277 DFWVDSETQVLP
-289 TVFSD
+289 EVFND
-294 EQLKIADKELV
+294 KYLKIADMELV

-312 SPAIKITPNIIDR
+312 SPAINITPNIID
-325 TGASTNA
+325 A
-332 DKQVN
+332 DGVSKTATAVS

-389 AILYVLGDGAPP
+389 AILYVLGEEV
-401 IG
+401 

>member
-7 VQDAYLIINDLYKM
+7 VQDAYLIINDIYKM
-21 ATGRQNIKAVDT
+21 ATGRENIKAVDT

-40 ETMMR
+40 ETMLR
-45 TGVELTLK
+45 TGVEPTLK
-53 TLSQWCGKTY
+53 ALSQWCGHTY
-63 FEMEKYRSGAFRSII
+63 FEMEKYSSGAFHSII

-85 AITREIITLPND
+85 AITREVISLPLD
-97 AEKSQDWNTDVSQ
+97 AEVSQDWNTDLNE
-110 NQLDDGQSVDMYKIN
+110 NQLADGQSVDMYKIN
-125 APKVMELKFYG
+125 APKVVELKFYG

-146 FRDQLALGFSNES
+146 FRDQLALAFSNEAE
-159 DFLMFVSSY
+159 FLMFVSSY
-168 MTAYYNDIEGRNEAK
+168 MTAYYNDIESRNEAK

-192 AGISA
+192 AGISS

-203 DLVNEFNTAY
+203 DLVKEYNTAY
-213 GTTLTRN
+213 GTELTRK

-257 NGQDILRFTRP
+257 TGKNILRFTRP

-289 TVFSD
+289 TVFND

-312 SPAIKITPNIIDR
+312 SPAINIKPNIIDANGVSK
-325 TGASTNA
+325 TATNA
-332 DKQVN
+332 VT

-372 NIYDHY
+372 NIFDHY

-389 AILYVLGDGAPP
+389 AILYVLGEGVSA
-401 IG
+401 